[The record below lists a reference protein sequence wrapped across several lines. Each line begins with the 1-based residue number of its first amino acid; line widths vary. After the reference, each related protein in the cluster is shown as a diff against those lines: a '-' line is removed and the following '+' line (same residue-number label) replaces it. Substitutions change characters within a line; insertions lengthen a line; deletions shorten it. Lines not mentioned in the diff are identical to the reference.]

1 MSRGQSDPVME
12 SLADVQPDL
21 LTSRTRT
28 IRSRKDLAD
37 EPRWALCSPF
47 TPSGHGAHAL
57 QPEAIDDPE
66 FREQQVQSIPLK
78 RAAEPNEIAKL
89 AVFLASS
96 QADYVTGAIYVMDGG
111 LMQMVGQG
119 A

>member
-1 MSRGQSDPVME
+1 VNN
-12 SLADVQPDL
+12 LAPGMV
-21 LTSRTRT
+21 LT
-28 IRSRKDLAD
+28 
-37 EPRWALCSPF
+37 PF
-47 TPSGHGAHAL
+47 N
-57 QPEAIDDPE
+57 QRAIDDPE

-78 RAAEPNEIAKL
+78 RAAEPNEIAQL
-89 AVFLASS
+89 AVFLTSS